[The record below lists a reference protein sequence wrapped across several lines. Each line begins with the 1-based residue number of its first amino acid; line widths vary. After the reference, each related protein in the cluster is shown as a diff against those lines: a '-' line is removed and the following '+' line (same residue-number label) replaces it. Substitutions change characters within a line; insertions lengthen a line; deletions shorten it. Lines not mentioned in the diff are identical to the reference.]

1 MAESQDMLALKAKQE
16 AYKKRMM
23 EAGLRAKQD
32 AFKGQMRAA
41 VPEKPFVSPLANQGR
56 PDFVSNQAGTTARPN
71 QSFSREVAT
80 VAGQNAKTVPGTGVV
95 PVKPT
100 VQSTVRPDPG
110 TMYSNSSGA
119 TLQGAQ
125 PSSNTG
131 LRTVGQPQ
139 FSGNVYE
146 GELEQPKRLDAP
158 AQQARSTPSP
168 DPDYQK
174 LAAEKT
180 EAAQSKQ
187 GPANARAADAAEELK
202 RSGQRTATQAE
213 LDTPE
218 ARAKRGYTPE
228 VEAAAK
234 AGTPTPEVKT
244 SKLSRVKDGINAI
257 GPLAGSFA
265 AVPGIVNAMED
276 DSTAR
281 YAERFGVS
289 EPTGDGSLG
298 DIAKFTGLRAGGFA
312 TDLGSTLTGG
322 LADLLYRDKQRVDW
336 GDAGGLAGAVAGSS
350 GVDLAL
356 KLGGKLP
363 RVGGLFRAIEK
374 NKWLK
379 GGAKAGA
386 GLAGYGAGESIGDEY
401 TEQDAFSKEQGL
413 PDPRD
418 EAAAVEAAA
427 AEAAAKQG
435 IPAEAQAGTDAENE
449 DPSTTPEAQ
458 VNKYDVLGNEGLRRK
473 DLNAKTY
480 KEGDQVNFGSFGGV
494 TDGGITGTAD
504 ANGRMNSFTGRG
516 LQQPQQ
522 GGLGGMFGS
531 QSPYASSGNPG
542 GVSDAELAIGRFGRA
557 NAIRQQTLDEEAQRS
572 GGGRVT
578 VIADPNYK
586 PSLSEMY
593 ANKLQASKD
602 KAFGVAQM
610 QADATRDAA
619 RIRADGAERAGLARA
634 GGGKQADPYKQYS
647 SMIEAQMKEAEYE
660 EYMAGRPERE
670 REAMRTGTASE
681 LKNAKETF
689 EHTAGVVDRQMAAM
703 GFKGEVPADFRNG
716 IIGSLESKEGIPVGR
731 DAKGK
736 VQYRRLNELDPG
748 STDYANAVT
757 SAVHVQ
763 AGKQAL
769 SNILAKY
776 NQRAGI
782 VNEPNFM
789 DRITVGKGTNDGVWW
804 WNPGTHGPLDKIY
817 NNLIGDPTSM
827 IRIKGAGHNGANI
840 DISFPEFMKEAQ
852 ASGMPMSKFMEML
865 GQKM

>member
-41 VPEKPFVSPLANQGR
+41 APEKPFVSPLANQGR

-146 GELEQPKRLDAP
+146 GQFTRPTPQGLPAP

-228 VEAAAK
+228 VAAAAK
-234 AGTPTPEVKT
+234 AGTPTPGVKP
-244 SKLSRVKDGINAI
+244 SKLRT
-257 GPLAGSFA
+257 AGSVAGKGLGILGAGLEGKRVYDDVQAADSTAGQVEAVAAGGARLGSAATGAKLAMA
-265 AVPGIVNAMED
+265 AVPKHKAVQAVAGLAG
-276 DSTAR
+276 
-281 YAERFGVS
+281 GVGGYMAG
-289 EPTGDGSLG
+289 EKLTGLRQGAQLGEVWEAATGDGSKDAYSNEQYRAQELEAAG
-298 DIAKFTGLRAGGFA
+298 LPSDYNEDIPIIGADDRPLNTAELDAGLYSKKAPLRADAA
-312 TDLGSTLTGG
+312 T
-322 LADLLYRDKQRVDW
+322 
-336 GDAGGLAGAVAGSS
+336 
-350 GVDLAL
+350 
-356 KLGGKLP
+356 
-363 RVGGLFRAIEK
+363 
-374 NKWLK
+374 
-379 GGAKAGA
+379 
-386 GLAGYGAGESIGDEY
+386 
-401 TEQDAFSKEQGL
+401 
-413 PDPRD
+413 
-418 EAAAVEAAA
+418 
-427 AEAAAKQG
+427 AKQG

-572 GGGRVT
+572 GGGRMT
-578 VIADPNYK
+578 VVADPNYK

-593 ANKLQASKD
+593 ANKLQASQD

-647 SMIEAQMKEAEYE
+647 SMIDAQRKEAEYE
-660 EYMAGRPERE
+660 EFMANRGLRN
-670 REAMRTGTASE
+670 RTDQFKQSASE
-681 LKNAKETF
+681 LENANAVKTYTQDVITDAYASSNNNAEIPP
-689 EHTAGVVDRQMAAM
+689 ERLRAIYAGMKSA
-703 GFKGEVPADFRNG
+703 K
-716 IIGSLESKEGIPVGR
+716 GIPVGIGP
-731 DAKGK
+731 DGK
-736 VQYRRLNELDPG
+736 EIMMRVNELDPLSSDFHDAATKAVHFDNAKNVFRDFLQEHGLKASAVDEPGFFERLSVNTKGGGINQNVVFGAKPYSVAERTMNRLFG
-748 STDYANAVT
+748 SGNSVTLQGANRGKNVDMMYDDLMERMDAAGATDY
-757 SAVHVQ
+757 
-763 AGKQAL
+763 
-769 SNILAKY
+769 
-776 NQRAGI
+776 
-782 VNEPNFM
+782 F
-789 DRITVGKGTNDGVWW
+789 
-804 WNPGTHGPLDKIY
+804 
-817 NNLIGDPTSM
+817 
-827 IRIKGAGHNGANI
+827 
-840 DISFPEFMKEAQ
+840 KEV
-852 ASGMPMSKFMEML
+852 L
-865 GQKM
+865 GQ

>member
-1 MAESQDMLALKAKQE
+1 MAESQDMLALRAKQE

-41 VPEKPFVSPLANQGR
+41 APEKPFVSPLANQGR

-80 VAGQNAKTVPGTGVV
+80 VAGQNAKTVPGTGVA
-95 PVKPT
+95 PVRPT

-146 GELEQPKRLDAP
+146 GQFTRPTPQGLPAP

-228 VEAAAK
+228 VAAAAK
-234 AGTPTPEVKT
+234 AGTPTPGVKP
-244 SKLSRVKDGINAI
+244 SKLRTVGSAAGKGLGILGAGLEGKRVYDDVQAADSTAGQVEAVAAGGARLGSAATGAK
-257 GPLAGSFA
+257 LAMA
-265 AVPGIVNAMED
+265 AVPKHKAVQAVAGLAG
-276 DSTAR
+276 
-281 YAERFGVS
+281 GVGGYMAG
-289 EPTGDGSLG
+289 EKLTGLRQGAQLGEVWEAATGDGSKDAYSNEQYRAQELEAAG
-298 DIAKFTGLRAGGFA
+298 LPSDYNEDIPIIGADDRPLNTAELDAGLYSKKAPLRADAA
-312 TDLGSTLTGG
+312 T
-322 LADLLYRDKQRVDW
+322 
-336 GDAGGLAGAVAGSS
+336 
-350 GVDLAL
+350 
-356 KLGGKLP
+356 
-363 RVGGLFRAIEK
+363 
-374 NKWLK
+374 
-379 GGAKAGA
+379 
-386 GLAGYGAGESIGDEY
+386 
-401 TEQDAFSKEQGL
+401 
-413 PDPRD
+413 
-418 EAAAVEAAA
+418 
-427 AEAAAKQG
+427 AKQG

-572 GGGRVT
+572 GGGRMT
-578 VIADPNYK
+578 VVADPNYK

-593 ANKLQASKD
+593 ANKLQASRD

-647 SMIEAQMKEAEYE
+647 NMIDAQRKEAEYE
-660 EYMAGRPERE
+660 EFIAGRPERE

-776 NQRAGI
+776 GQRAGI

-804 WNPGTHGPLDKIY
+804 WSPGTHGPLDKIY

>member
-41 VPEKPFVSPLANQGR
+41 APEKPFVSPLANKGR

-95 PVKPT
+95 PVRPT

-146 GELEQPKRLDAP
+146 GQFTRPTPQGLPAP

-234 AGTPTPEVKT
+234 AGTPTPGVKP
-244 SKLSRVKDGINAI
+244 SKLRTVGSVAGKGLGILGAGLEGKRVYDDVQAADSTAGQVEAVAAGGARLGSAATGAK
-257 GPLAGSFA
+257 LAMA
-265 AVPGIVNAMED
+265 AVPKHKAVQAVAGLAG
-276 DSTAR
+276 
-281 YAERFGVS
+281 GVGGYMAG
-289 EPTGDGSLG
+289 EKLTGLRQGAQLGEVWEAATGDGSKDAYSNEQYRAQELEAAG
-298 DIAKFTGLRAGGFA
+298 LPSDYNEDIPIIGADDRPLNTAELDAGLNAKKAPLRADAA
-312 TDLGSTLTGG
+312 T
-322 LADLLYRDKQRVDW
+322 
-336 GDAGGLAGAVAGSS
+336 
-350 GVDLAL
+350 
-356 KLGGKLP
+356 
-363 RVGGLFRAIEK
+363 
-374 NKWLK
+374 
-379 GGAKAGA
+379 
-386 GLAGYGAGESIGDEY
+386 
-401 TEQDAFSKEQGL
+401 
-413 PDPRD
+413 
-418 EAAAVEAAA
+418 
-427 AEAAAKQG
+427 AKQG

-449 DPSTTPEAQ
+449 DPSTTSEAQ

-572 GGGRVT
+572 GGGRMT

-593 ANKLQASKD
+593 ANKLQASRD

-647 SMIEAQMKEAEYE
+647 SMIDAQRKEAEYE
-660 EYMAGRPERE
+660 EFMANRGLRN
-670 REAMRTGTASE
+670 RTDLFKQSASE
-681 LKNAKETF
+681 LENANAVKTYMQDVITDAYASSNNNAEIPP
-689 EHTAGVVDRQMAAM
+689 ERLRAIYAGMKSA
-703 GFKGEVPADFRNG
+703 K
-716 IIGSLESKEGIPVGR
+716 GIPVGIGP
-731 DAKGK
+731 DGK
-736 VQYRRLNELDPG
+736 EIMMRVNELDPLSSDFHDAATKAVHFDNAKNVFRDFLQEHGLKASAVDEPGFFERLSVNTKGGGINQNVVFGVKPYSVAERTMNRLFG
-748 STDYANAVT
+748 SGNSVTLQGANRGKNVDMMYDDLMERMDAAGATDY
-757 SAVHVQ
+757 
-763 AGKQAL
+763 
-769 SNILAKY
+769 
-776 NQRAGI
+776 
-782 VNEPNFM
+782 F
-789 DRITVGKGTNDGVWW
+789 
-804 WNPGTHGPLDKIY
+804 
-817 NNLIGDPTSM
+817 
-827 IRIKGAGHNGANI
+827 
-840 DISFPEFMKEAQ
+840 KEV
-852 ASGMPMSKFMEML
+852 L
-865 GQKM
+865 GQ

>member
-23 EAGLRAKQD
+23 EAGPRAKQD

-41 VPEKPFVSPLANQGR
+41 APPNNPESPLARRVSAAAEANRAKISFASNSQASDRAWEAAAKRNTPAPKVAAGGQLEMNLDGPQRPEARPSLQRPVAPVQGQLGLDTPAQPVR
-56 PDFVSNQAGTTARPN
+56 PAPTKQTSFSFDQPNNGAAPKQGTLDLDPRAKPAAQVTAQATPQETAKAGTT
-71 QSFSREVAT
+71 T
-80 VAGQNAKTVPGTGVV
+80 PG
-95 PVKPT
+95 VKP
-100 VQSTVRPDPG
+100 SK
-110 TMYSNSSGA
+110 
-119 TLQGAQ
+119 
-125 PSSNTG
+125 
-131 LRTVGQPQ
+131 LRTVG
-139 FSGNVYE
+139 SVTGKGLGILGAGLEGKRVYDDVQAADSTAGQVE
-146 GELEQPKRLDAP
+146 AVAAGGARLGSA
-158 AQQARSTPSP
+158 ATGA
-168 DPDYQK
+168 K
-174 LAAEKT
+174 LAM
-180 EAAQSKQ
+180 
-187 GPANARAADAAEELK
+187 
-202 RSGQRTATQAE
+202 
-213 LDTPE
+213 
-218 ARAKRGYTPE
+218 
-228 VEAAAK
+228 
-234 AGTPTPEVKT
+234 
-244 SKLSRVKDGINAI
+244 
-257 GPLAGSFA
+257 A
-265 AVPGIVNAMED
+265 AVP
-276 DSTAR
+276 
-281 YAERFGVS
+281 
-289 EPTGDGSLG
+289 
-298 DIAKFTGLRAGGFA
+298 KH
-312 TDLGSTLTGG
+312 
-322 LADLLYRDKQRVDW
+322 K
-336 GDAGGLAGAVAGSS
+336 AVQA
-350 GVDLAL
+350 V
-356 KLGGKLP
+356 
-363 RVGGLFRAIEK
+363 
-374 NKWLK
+374 
-379 GGAKAGA
+379 A
-386 GLAGYGAGESIGDEY
+386 GLAGGVGGYMAGEKLTGLRQGAQLGEVWEAATGDWSKDAY
-401 TEQDAFSKEQGL
+401 SNEQYRAQELEAAGL
-413 PDPRD
+413 PSDYNEDIPIIGADDRPLNTAELD
-418 EAAAVEAAA
+418 AGLNAKKAPLRADAAT
-427 AEAAAKQG
+427 AKQG

-494 TDGGITGTAD
+494 TDGGITGAAD

-572 GGGRVT
+572 GGGRMT
-578 VIADPNYK
+578 VVADPNYK

-593 ANKLQASKD
+593 ANKLQASQD

-634 GGGKQADPYKQYS
+634 GGGEQADPYKQYS
-647 SMIEAQMKEAEYE
+647 SIIDAQRKEAEYE
-660 EYMAGRPERE
+660 EFMAGRPERE

-776 NQRAGI
+776 DQRAGI
-782 VNEPNFM
+782 INEPNFM

-804 WNPGTHGPLDKIY
+804 WNPGTHGPLDKTY

>member
-41 VPEKPFVSPLANQGR
+41 APEKPFVSPLANQGR

-146 GELEQPKRLDAP
+146 GQFTRPTPQGLPAP

-234 AGTPTPEVKT
+234 AGTPTPGVKP
-244 SKLSRVKDGINAI
+244 SKLRTVGSVAGKGLGILGAGLEGKRVYDDVQAADSTAGQVEAVAAGGARLGSAATGAK
-257 GPLAGSFA
+257 LAMA
-265 AVPGIVNAMED
+265 AVPKHKAVQAVAGLAG
-276 DSTAR
+276 
-281 YAERFGVS
+281 GVGGYMAG
-289 EPTGDGSLG
+289 EKLTGLRQGAQLGEVWEAATGDGSKDAYSNEQYRAQELEAAG
-298 DIAKFTGLRAGGFA
+298 LPSDYNEDIPIIGADDRPLNTAELDAGLNAKKAPLRADAA
-312 TDLGSTLTGG
+312 T
-322 LADLLYRDKQRVDW
+322 
-336 GDAGGLAGAVAGSS
+336 
-350 GVDLAL
+350 
-356 KLGGKLP
+356 
-363 RVGGLFRAIEK
+363 
-374 NKWLK
+374 
-379 GGAKAGA
+379 
-386 GLAGYGAGESIGDEY
+386 
-401 TEQDAFSKEQGL
+401 
-413 PDPRD
+413 
-418 EAAAVEAAA
+418 
-427 AEAAAKQG
+427 AKQG

-522 GGLGGMFGS
+522 QGGLGGMFGS

-557 NAIRQQTLDEEAQRS
+557 NAIRQQTLNEEAQRS
-572 GGGRVT
+572 GGGRMT
-578 VIADPNYK
+578 VVADPNYK

-593 ANKLQASKD
+593 ANKLQASQD

-647 SMIEAQMKEAEYE
+647 NMIDAQRKEAEYE
-660 EYMAGRPERE
+660 EFMANRGLRN
-670 REAMRTGTASE
+670 RTDQFKQSASE
-681 LKNAKETF
+681 LENANAVKTYTQDVITDAYAASNNNAEIPP
-689 EHTAGVVDRQMAAM
+689 ERLRAIYAGMKSA
-703 GFKGEVPADFRNG
+703 K
-716 IIGSLESKEGIPVGR
+716 GIPVGIGP
-731 DAKGK
+731 DGK
-736 VQYRRLNELDPG
+736 EIMMRVNELDPLSSDFHDAATRAVHFDNAKNVFREFLQEHGLKASAVDEPGFFERLSVNTKGGGINQNVVFGAKPYSVAERTMNRLFG
-748 STDYANAVT
+748 SGNSVTLQGANRGKNVDMMYDDLMERMDAAGATDY
-757 SAVHVQ
+757 
-763 AGKQAL
+763 
-769 SNILAKY
+769 
-776 NQRAGI
+776 
-782 VNEPNFM
+782 F
-789 DRITVGKGTNDGVWW
+789 
-804 WNPGTHGPLDKIY
+804 
-817 NNLIGDPTSM
+817 
-827 IRIKGAGHNGANI
+827 
-840 DISFPEFMKEAQ
+840 KEV
-852 ASGMPMSKFMEML
+852 L
-865 GQKM
+865 GQ

>member
-41 VPEKPFVSPLANQGR
+41 APEKPFVSPLANQGR

-146 GELEQPKRLDAP
+146 GQFTRPTPQGLPAP

-234 AGTPTPEVKT
+234 AGTPTPGVKP
-244 SKLSRVKDGINAI
+244 SKLRTVGSVAGKGLGILGAGLEGKRVYDDVQAADSTAGQVEAVAAGGARLGSAATGAK
-257 GPLAGSFA
+257 LAMA
-265 AVPGIVNAMED
+265 AVPKHKAVQAVAGLAG
-276 DSTAR
+276 
-281 YAERFGVS
+281 GVGGYMAG
-289 EPTGDGSLG
+289 EKLTGLRQGAQLGEVWEAATGDGSKDAYSNEQYRAQELEAAG
-298 DIAKFTGLRAGGFA
+298 LPSDYNEDIPIIGADDRPLNTAELDAGLYSKKAPLRADAA
-312 TDLGSTLTGG
+312 T
-322 LADLLYRDKQRVDW
+322 
-336 GDAGGLAGAVAGSS
+336 
-350 GVDLAL
+350 
-356 KLGGKLP
+356 
-363 RVGGLFRAIEK
+363 
-374 NKWLK
+374 
-379 GGAKAGA
+379 
-386 GLAGYGAGESIGDEY
+386 
-401 TEQDAFSKEQGL
+401 
-413 PDPRD
+413 
-418 EAAAVEAAA
+418 
-427 AEAAAKQG
+427 AKQG

-473 DLNAKTY
+473 DLNAATY

-557 NAIRQQTLDEEAQRS
+557 NAIRQQTLDEEAERS
-572 GGGRVT
+572 GGGRMT
-578 VIADPNYK
+578 VVADPNYK

-593 ANKLQASKD
+593 ANKLQASQD

-647 SMIEAQMKEAEYE
+647 SMIDAQRKEAEYE
-660 EYMAGRPERE
+660 EFMANRGLRN
-670 REAMRTGTASE
+670 RTDQFKQSASE
-681 LKNAKETF
+681 LENANAVKTYTQDVITDAYASSNNNAEIPP
-689 EHTAGVVDRQMAAM
+689 ERLRAIYAGMKSA
-703 GFKGEVPADFRNG
+703 K
-716 IIGSLESKEGIPVGR
+716 GIPVGIGP
-731 DAKGK
+731 DGK
-736 VQYRRLNELDPG
+736 EIMMRVNELDPLSSDYHDAATKAVHFDNAKNVFRDFLQEHGLKASAVDEPGFFERLSVNTKGGGINQNVVFGAKPYSVAERTMNRLFG
-748 STDYANAVT
+748 SGNSVTLQGANRGKNVDMMYDDLMERMDAAGATDY
-757 SAVHVQ
+757 
-763 AGKQAL
+763 
-769 SNILAKY
+769 
-776 NQRAGI
+776 
-782 VNEPNFM
+782 F
-789 DRITVGKGTNDGVWW
+789 
-804 WNPGTHGPLDKIY
+804 
-817 NNLIGDPTSM
+817 
-827 IRIKGAGHNGANI
+827 
-840 DISFPEFMKEAQ
+840 KEV
-852 ASGMPMSKFMEML
+852 L
-865 GQKM
+865 GQ

>member
-41 VPEKPFVSPLANQGR
+41 APEKPFVSPLANQGR

-146 GELEQPKRLDAP
+146 GQFTRPTPQGLPAP

-228 VEAAAK
+228 VAAAAK
-234 AGTPTPEVKT
+234 AGTPTPGVKP
-244 SKLSRVKDGINAI
+244 SKLRT
-257 GPLAGSFA
+257 AGSVAGKGLGILGAGLEGKRVYDDVQAADSTAGQVEAVAAGGARLGSAATGAKLAMA
-265 AVPGIVNAMED
+265 AVPKHKAVQAVAGLAG
-276 DSTAR
+276 
-281 YAERFGVS
+281 GVGGYMAG
-289 EPTGDGSLG
+289 EKLTGLRQGAQLGEVWEAATGDGSKDAYSNEQYRAQELEAAG
-298 DIAKFTGLRAGGFA
+298 LPSDYNEDIPIIGADDRPLNTAELDAGLYSKKAPLRADAA
-312 TDLGSTLTGG
+312 T
-322 LADLLYRDKQRVDW
+322 
-336 GDAGGLAGAVAGSS
+336 
-350 GVDLAL
+350 
-356 KLGGKLP
+356 
-363 RVGGLFRAIEK
+363 
-374 NKWLK
+374 
-379 GGAKAGA
+379 
-386 GLAGYGAGESIGDEY
+386 
-401 TEQDAFSKEQGL
+401 
-413 PDPRD
+413 
-418 EAAAVEAAA
+418 
-427 AEAAAKQG
+427 AKQG

-480 KEGDQVNFGSFGGV
+480 KEGYQVNFGSFGGV

-572 GGGRVT
+572 GGGRMT
-578 VIADPNYK
+578 VVADPNYK

-593 ANKLQASKD
+593 ANKLQASQD

-647 SMIEAQMKEAEYE
+647 SMIDAQRKEAEYE
-660 EYMAGRPERE
+660 EFMANRGLRN
-670 REAMRTGTASE
+670 RTDQFKQSASE
-681 LKNAKETF
+681 LENANAVKTYTQDVITDAYASSNNNAEIPP
-689 EHTAGVVDRQMAAM
+689 ERLRAIYAGMKSA
-703 GFKGEVPADFRNG
+703 K
-716 IIGSLESKEGIPVGR
+716 GIPVGIGP
-731 DAKGK
+731 DGK
-736 VQYRRLNELDPG
+736 EIMMRVNELDPLSSDFHDAATKAVHFDNAKNVFRDFLQEHGLKASAVDEPGFFERLSVNTKGGGINQNVVFGAKPYSVAERTMNRLFG
-748 STDYANAVT
+748 SGNSVTLQGANRGKNVDMMYDDLMERMDAAGATDY
-757 SAVHVQ
+757 
-763 AGKQAL
+763 
-769 SNILAKY
+769 
-776 NQRAGI
+776 
-782 VNEPNFM
+782 F
-789 DRITVGKGTNDGVWW
+789 
-804 WNPGTHGPLDKIY
+804 
-817 NNLIGDPTSM
+817 
-827 IRIKGAGHNGANI
+827 
-840 DISFPEFMKEAQ
+840 KEV
-852 ASGMPMSKFMEML
+852 L
-865 GQKM
+865 GQ

>member
-1 MAESQDMLALKAKQE
+1 MSC
-16 AYKKRMM
+16 
-23 EAGLRAKQD
+23 
-32 AFKGQMRAA
+32 
-41 VPEKPFVSPLANQGR
+41 PR
-56 PDFVSNQAGTTARPN
+56 PWP
-71 QSFSREVAT
+71 
-80 VAGQNAKTVPGTGVV
+80 
-95 PVKPT
+95 
-100 VQSTVRPDPG
+100 
-110 TMYSNSSGA
+110 
-119 TLQGAQ
+119 
-125 PSSNTG
+125 
-131 LRTVGQPQ
+131 
-139 FSGNVYE
+139 
-146 GELEQPKRLDAP
+146 
-158 AQQARSTPSP
+158 ARSRP
-168 DPDYQK
+168 
-174 LAAEKT
+174 
-180 EAAQSKQ
+180 AAQ
-187 GPANARAADAAEELK
+187 A
-202 RSGQRTATQAE
+202 TAQA
-213 LDTPE
+213 TPQE
-218 ARAKRGYTPE
+218 T
-228 VEAAAK
+228 AK

-257 GPLAGSFA
+257 GPLAGAFA
-265 AVPGIVNAMED
+265 AVPGIVNATED

-289 EPTGDGSLG
+289 EPTGDGSLW

-363 RVGGLFRAIEK
+363 KVGGLFRAIEK
-374 NKWLK
+374 SKWLK

-401 TEQDAFSKEQGL
+401 TEQDAFSKKQGL

-418 EAAAVEAAA
+418 EAAA

-435 IPAEAQAGTDAENE
+435 IPAEAQAGTDAGNE

-557 NAIRQQTLDEEAQRS
+557 NAIRQQTLDEEAERS

-578 VIADPNYK
+578 VVADPNYK

-593 ANKLQASKD
+593 ANKLQASRD

-647 SMIEAQMKEAEYE
+647 SMIDAQRKAAEYE
-660 EYMAGRPERE
+660 EFMANRGLRN
-670 REAMRTGTASE
+670 RTDQFKQSASE
-681 LKNAKETF
+681 LENANAVKTYTQDVITDAYASSNNNAEIPP
-689 EHTAGVVDRQMAAM
+689 ERLRAIYAGMKSA
-703 GFKGEVPADFRNG
+703 K
-716 IIGSLESKEGIPVGR
+716 GIPVGIGP
-731 DAKGK
+731 DGK
-736 VQYRRLNELDPG
+736 EIMMRVNELDPLSSDFHDAATKAVHFDNAKNVFRDFLQEHGLKASAVDEPGFFERLSVNTKGGGINQNVVFGVKPYSVAERTMNRLFG
-748 STDYANAVT
+748 SGNSVTLQGANRGKNVDMMYDDLMERMDAAGATDY
-757 SAVHVQ
+757 
-763 AGKQAL
+763 
-769 SNILAKY
+769 
-776 NQRAGI
+776 
-782 VNEPNFM
+782 F
-789 DRITVGKGTNDGVWW
+789 
-804 WNPGTHGPLDKIY
+804 
-817 NNLIGDPTSM
+817 
-827 IRIKGAGHNGANI
+827 
-840 DISFPEFMKEAQ
+840 KEV
-852 ASGMPMSKFMEML
+852 L
-865 GQKM
+865 GQ